1 MPVRTRSQTKAA
13 SEAVTTVDT
22 TESHEP
28 SAKTSINPP
37 GSVQRESDV
46 EAEESVRKALGEAE
60 QRVLLEFSRL
70 ARFVRGEINVTYE
83 RICQLEESDDPP
95 DTAAKIEQS
104 IQTIVEHC
112 RPNADPKIHLNALDT
127 LRMRRHFRQ
136 VRTLENGMMNI
147 VTVMREEEIE
157 KLLSDTAPQ
166 SLLRMLHHLQRT
178 AQGCCLFDGLE
189 EVIGYIR
196 GDSQDTE
203 DDEDEN

>member
-22 TESHEP
+22 T
-28 SAKTSINPP
+28 
-37 GSVQRESDV
+37 ESDV

-127 LRMRRHFRQ
+127 LRSIGVAICRSSTDIVGIQVRRHFRQ